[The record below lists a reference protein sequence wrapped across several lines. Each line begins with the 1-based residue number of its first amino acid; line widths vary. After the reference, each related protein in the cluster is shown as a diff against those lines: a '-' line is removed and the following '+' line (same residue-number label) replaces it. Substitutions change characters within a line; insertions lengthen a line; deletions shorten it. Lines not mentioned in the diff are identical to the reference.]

1 MVRLLVTS
9 CLAVLASAA
18 SGPTRANE
26 PALQAGDVV
35 FHTSRSRQSAAIG
48 LATRSPWT
56 HVGIVDLGSGGKP
69 VVIEAIGRVSAT
81 DWRTF
86 RGRGR
91 GDVLVLRPRGLD
103 ARARARVVA
112 EARRF
117 LGRPYDARFG
127 WDDERLYCSELVAK
141 AFARGAKVE
150 LGRKE
155 RLGDLRIAGLEAAI
169 RERWGGPVP
178 RDLRLV
184 TPASIAADEDLVRVY
199 EGR

>member
-1 MVRLLVTS
+1 MLRLLVLS
-9 CLAVLASAA
+9 CLLVLAPCASA
-18 SGPTRANE
+18 PTQADD
-26 PALQAGDVV
+26 PVLQAGDVV

-56 HVGIVDLGSGGKP
+56 HVGVVDAGPGGKP

-86 RGRGR
+86 RGRGH

-117 LGRPYDARFG
+117 LGRSYDARFG
-127 WDDERLYCSELVAK
+127 WGDDRLYCSELVAK

-150 LGRKE
+150 LGKKE
-155 RLGDLRIAGLEAAI
+155 RLGDLRIGGLEPAI
-169 RERWGGPVP
+169 RERWGGRVP

-184 TPASIAADEDLVRVY
+184 TPASIAADEDLERVY